1 MTSTSARPKG
11 VPLPCGGFSLS
22 ATRCSYSDRPPGISV
37 AASLRSR
44 HRSLGLQV
52 RFAAGQELL
61 PPAGERCG
69 GDPQLARER
78 FDIFPAQKP
87 EDCCGLALR
96 RPPTPTVPPLFGSP
110 GKLCWSQRRRSQTL
124 RALRN
129 SGQPP
134 VAILHGQT
142 EE

>member
-1 MTSTSARPKG
+1 MDFLSEQLVAHTQIG
-11 VPLPCGGFSLS
+11 HQGFQ
-22 ATRCSYSDRPPGISV
+22 
-37 AASLRSR
+37 SLRLFVLDIGLS
-44 HRSLGLQV
+44 GLQV

-96 RPPTPTVPPLFGSP
+96 RPPTPTVPPLCLAPDFLDTELSVFMQRLQVQEAAGEP
-110 GKLCWSQRRRSQTL
+110 GL
-124 RALRN
+124 A
-129 SGQPP
+129 
-134 VAILHGQT
+134 
-142 EE
+142 